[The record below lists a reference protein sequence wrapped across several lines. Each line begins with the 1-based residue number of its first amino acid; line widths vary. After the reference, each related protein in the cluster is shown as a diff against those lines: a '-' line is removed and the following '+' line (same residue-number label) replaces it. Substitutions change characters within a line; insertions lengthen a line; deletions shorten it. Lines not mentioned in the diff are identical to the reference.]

1 MDSKPQTRVGAAR
14 HRALVAKVVLAGAGV
29 LVFGASAAL
38 ARVSYAGHHKKAATA
53 LSPPQSFV
61 QIVRQD
67 QLQSGILAP
76 TQADPSVAT
85 APT

>member
-1 MDSKPQTRVGAAR
+1 MDPGPKTRIGAAR
-14 HRALVAKVVLAGAGV
+14 QRALVAKVVLAGAGV
-29 LVFGASAAL
+29 LAFAASAAL

-61 QIVRQD
+61 RIVRQD
-67 QLQSGILAP
+67 QLQAGILAP